1 MLKRDNLDHRPTE
14 QLSSRSTCDS
24 LTDCRDRSLGEAPLV
39 SIMIVTYNQ
48 ERWVE
53 EAIHSAIS
61 QDYPNLEVIV
71 ADDGSSDGTKSIIQ
85 RIAAKNPRRIVPILG
100 STNVGVTPNC
110 NRGLRACRGRYIAFG
125 AGDDILLPG
134 KITAQV
140 AWLEADAGRVLC
152 GHDVEM
158 IAEDGKF
165 MDYYSSHYRLRSGRG
180 AGAVIRSGTPFPAT
194 SAMIRRQAL
203 PSAGFDERIMIVSDR
218 KLWIDCLAEG
228 GEYGTIPGVYSRYR
242 VYEGS
247 LSQRVARDP
256 QVELIAFEDML
267 LILSSVEVRHPTYAS
282 AVRRVRSEIYAD
294 RSWQALRRGQFPE
307 ARQHARRALRE
318 SLRGSWLAWLSLAL
332 AHAPRWFVRD
342 VRRPG
347 SWLYRHSRYVRHRL
361 G

>member
-1 MLKRDNLDHRPTE
+1 V
-14 QLSSRSTCDS
+14 SGS
-24 LTDCRDRSLGEAPLV
+24 LTDCRDGSLGEAPLV

-53 EAIHSAIS
+53 EAIHSALS

-85 RIAAKNPRRIVPILG
+85 RIAAENPRRIVPILG

-125 AGDDILLPG
+125 AGDDIFLPG

-140 AWLEADAGRVLC
+140 AWFEADAGRVLC

-158 IAEDGKF
+158 MAEDGKF
-165 MDYYSSHYRLRSGRG
+165 MDHYSSHNLLLSGRG
-180 AGAVIRSGTPFPAT
+180 AGAVISWGCPFPAT
-194 SAMIRRQAL
+194 SAMIRRQGL
-203 PSAGFDERIMIVSDR
+203 PSAGFDERIAIRSDW

-228 GEYGTIPGVYSRYR
+228 GEYGTVPGVYSRYR
-242 VYEGS
+242 VHDTS
-247 LSQRVARDP
+247 LSRRAGHDP
-256 QVELIAFEDML
+256 QMEQIAFEDGL
-267 LILSSVEVRHPTYAS
+267 LILSSVEVRHPMYMS
-282 AVRRVRSEIYAD
+282 AVRRQRSDMYAR
-294 RSWQALRRGQFPE
+294 RSWQAQRRGVFPE

-332 AHAPRWFVRD
+332 AHTPRWFVREA
-342 VRRPG
+342 RRSG
-347 SWLYRHSRYVRHRL
+347 SWLYCHSRYVRHRL
-361 G
+361 R